1 MNRFFIGGA
10 LLLTCS
16 FMAACSSAPEQ
27 ESLAPTVKT
36 EVISQDIS
44 AWLNEKE
51 PLLRESIKN
60 SPFTLHKQGSA
71 WVVTAPAQLSFNADR
86 PDLLLPAVLG
96 PIARVAKLLEADADS
111 SVLILGHTAISKD
124 DKGNQKLSTDR
135 ARSVA
140 SIFRL
145 SGLQSGRMTHLGM
158 GSSHV
163 LAQTV
168 NSTHNH
174 RVEIIVMPS
183 VDVQGVMALYR
194 PAYMRQLALIQTK

>member
-16 FMAACSSAPEQ
+16 FMAACSSTPEKEPQ
-27 ESLAPTVKT
+27 ALAVEK
-36 EVISQDIS
+36 EIIRQDIHV
-44 AWLNEKE
+44 WLSEKE

-60 SPFTLHKQGSA
+60 SPFTLHKEGLT

-86 PDLLLPAVLG
+86 PDLLLPGVLG
-96 PIARVAKLLEADADS
+96 PIARVAKLLEADANA
-111 SVLILGHTAISKD
+111 SVLILGHTADTKD
-124 DKGNQKLSTDR
+124 DIGNQKLSTDR

-145 SGLQSGRMTHLGM
+145 SGLKGGRMIPLGM
-158 GSSHV
+158 GSSHT
-163 LAQTV
+163 LLQTGNTAQ
-168 NSTHNH
+168 NH

-183 VDVQGVMALYR
+183 VDVQDVMAMYR
-194 PAYMRQLALIQTK
+194 PAYMRQLALSQTK